1 MKKNTPKKAAV
12 IAAIV
17 IGFLLLIVAVAF
29 MCLHMV
35 LNRIDKTPDGEVTR
49 IDPRDQFFDTDP
61 VETDDN
67 GSEARDTLPVIKP
80 DDVTRETVKPI
91 TNKKLINILLVGE
104 DSDGTYG
111 GRRRSDTML
120 LCSINPETKKV
131 SVISF
136 LRDIYVHIPG
146 GYADNRLNTAYAF
159 GGFPLLT
166 ETFSVNFGITIDGC
180 FEVNF
185 EGFQTVIDILGGV
198 DVKLTAAEA
207 QIVEVGWEEKTYH
220 LNGAAALS
228 YVRIRKLDS
237 DFGRTSRQRTVLNA
251 IFQKFRNSDAKT
263 LMNLFEK
270 ILPYLSTNMTNTQI
284 MQLASQ
290 CIPMVTAMELNTY
303 CVPAQGSF
311 YYASIRGMSVIV
323 PDLGKI
329 RTQLEHEYLPIN

>member
-1 MKKNTPKKAAV
+1 MRD
-12 IAAIV
+12 
-17 IGFLLLIVAVAF
+17 FRLL
-29 MCLHMV
+29 
-35 LNRIDKTPDGEVTR
+35 
-49 IDPRDQFFDTDP
+49 
-61 VETDDN
+61 
-67 GSEARDTLPVIKP
+67 S
-80 DDVTRETVKPI
+80 
-91 TNKKLINILLVGE
+91 
-104 DSDGTYG
+104 TY
-111 GRRRSDTML
+111 S
-120 LCSINPETKKV
+120 
-131 SVISF
+131 
-136 LRDIYVHIPG
+136 
-146 GYADNRLNTAYAF
+146 
-159 GGFPLLT
+159 
-166 ETFSVNFGITIDGC
+166 
-180 FEVNF
+180 
-185 EGFQTVIDILGGV
+185 
-198 DVKLTAAEA
+198 AEA